1 MPVFALVAA
10 VLVVVALA
18 FLLPPL
24 LRRAPT
30 AGVSTDAANISVY
43 RDQLAELEADVRR
56 GVITEAQSAQARA
69 EIERRLADD
78 LGTSSQAAPTARP
91 SRVVA
96 IVIAAAVPLIAVAGY
111 ALLGKPEALDPEK
124 RLGMTV
130 EQAAARTK
138 MQDMTAKLAARAKEK
153 PEDPIGW
160 AMLGRAYRMLGK
172 LPEAARAYGKSVQLK
187 SDDPEILVEYAESLG
202 MAQNGRFDGEPLA
215 MAKRALALDPKSE
228 KALALLGTVAF
239 EAGDFKSAVEYWER
253 LLALADPGTDFAKAV
268 EGGLAE
274 ARAGLEA
281 AKSAP
286 ASRITGK
293 VSIDASLAAS
303 APPDAVVFIFARA
316 AQGPR
321 MPLAVQRM
329 RVKDLPA
336 DFALDD
342 SLAMAPGM
350 KISAFDSVVIGA
362 RVSISGSATPQPG
375 DLEGTT
381 AAVKPGAGGLKLVI
395 DRKTP

>member
-10 VLVVVALA
+10 ALVVVALA

-30 AGVSTDAANISVY
+30 EGVTTDAANISVH

-56 GVITEAQSAQARA
+56 GVITEAQSAQARL

-78 LGTSSQAAPTARP
+78 LGASSQTAPATRP

-96 IVIAAAVPLIAVAGY
+96 IAIAIAVPLIAVGGY
-111 ALLGKPEALDPEK
+111 VLLGKPEALDPET

-130 EQAAARTK
+130 EQAAGRTK
-138 MQDMTAKLAARAKEK
+138 MLEMTGKLVARAKEK
-153 PEDPIGW
+153 PDDPVGW

-172 LPEAARAYGKSVQLK
+172 VPEAARAYGRSVQLK
-187 SDDPEILVEYAESLG
+187 GDDPEVLVEYAESLG
-202 MAQNGRFDGEPLA
+202 MAQGGRFDGEPLA
-215 MAKRALALDPKSE
+215 IAKRALALDPKND

-239 EAGDFKSAVEYWER
+239 EAGDFRSAVDYWER
-253 LLALADPGTDFAKAV
+253 LLALAEPGSDFAKAV
-268 EGGLAE
+268 EGGLVE

-293 VSIDASLAAS
+293 VSIAPALAA
-303 APPDAVVFIFARA
+303 AVPPDAVVFVFARA
-316 AQGPR
+316 AEGPR
-321 MPLAVQRM
+321 MPLAVQRLQ
-329 RVKDLPA
+329 VKDLPA
-336 DFALDD
+336 EFALDD

-350 KISAFDSVVIGA
+350 KISAFASVVIGA
-362 RVSISGSATPQPG
+362 RVSLSGSATPQSG

-381 AAVKPGAGGLKLVI
+381 AAVKPGAGGLDLVI

>member
-1 MPVFALVAA
+1 MPVFALAA
-10 VLVVVALA
+10 AALVVVALA

-24 LRRAPT
+24 LRRAPA
-30 AGVSTDAANISVY
+30 AGVTTDAANISVY

-56 GVITEAQSAQARA
+56 GVITEAQSAQARL
-69 EIERRLADD
+69 EIERRLAED
-78 LGTSSQAAPTARP
+78 LGASSQTAPLARP
-91 SRVVA
+91 SRAVA
-96 IVIAAAVPLIAVAGY
+96 IVIALGVPLIAVAGY

-130 EQAAARTK
+130 EQAAGRSK
-138 MQDMTAKLAARAKEK
+138 MLEMTAKLVARAKEK
-153 PEDPIGW
+153 PDDPVGW

-172 LPEAARAYGKSVQLK
+172 VPEAARAYGKAVQLK
-187 SDDPEILVEYAESLG
+187 SDDPDILVEYAESLG
-202 MAQNGRFDGEPLA
+202 MAQGGRFDGEPLA
-215 MAKRALALDPKSE
+215 LAKRALALDPKSE

-239 EAGDFKSAVEYWER
+239 EAGDFKSAVDYWER
-253 LLALADPGTDFAKAV
+253 LLALAEPGTDFAKAV
-268 EGGLAE
+268 EDGLAE
-274 ARAGLEA
+274 ARVGLEA

-293 VSIDASLAAS
+293 VSIAASLATA
-303 APPDAVVFIFARA
+303 APPDAVVFVFARA

-329 RVKDLPA
+329 KVKDLPA

-342 SLAMAPGM
+342 SAAMAPGM

-362 RVSISGSATPQPG
+362 RVSISGSATPQSG

-381 AAVKPGAGGLKLVI
+381 AAVKPGTGGLDLVI

>member
-1 MPVFALVAA
+1 M
-10 VLVVVALA
+10 
-18 FLLPPL
+18 
-24 LRRAPT
+24 
-30 AGVSTDAANISVY
+30 
-43 RDQLAELEADVRR
+43 RR

-78 LGTSSQAAPTARP
+78 LGTSSQAAPAARP

-138 MQDMTAKLAARAKEK
+138 MQEMTAKLAARAKEK

-293 VSIDASLAAS
+293 VSIEASLAAS
-303 APPDAVVFIFARA
+303 APPDAVVFVFARA

>member
-1 MPVFALVAA
+1 
-10 VLVVVALA
+10 
-18 FLLPPL
+18 
-24 LRRAPT
+24 
-30 AGVSTDAANISVY
+30 
-43 RDQLAELEADVRR
+43 
-56 GVITEAQSAQARA
+56 
-69 EIERRLADD
+69 
-78 LGTSSQAAPTARP
+78 
-91 SRVVA
+91 
-96 IVIAAAVPLIAVAGY
+96 
-111 ALLGKPEALDPEK
+111 
-124 RLGMTV
+124 
-130 EQAAARTK
+130 
-138 MQDMTAKLAARAKEK
+138 MQEMTAKLAARAKEK

-293 VSIDASLAAS
+293 VSIEASLAAS
-303 APPDAVVFIFARA
+303 APPDAVVFVFARA

>member
-24 LRRAPT
+24 LRRAPV

-56 GVITEAQSAQARA
+56 GVITEAQSAQART

-78 LGTSSQAAPTARP
+78 LGTSSQAAPAARP
-91 SRVVA
+91 SRAVA
-96 IVIAAAVPLIAVAGY
+96 IVIAVAVPLVAVAGY

-124 RLGMTV
+124 RLGMTA
-130 EQAAARTK
+130 EQAAGRTK
-138 MQDMTAKLAARAKEK
+138 MLEMTAKLAARAKEK
-153 PEDPIGW
+153 PEDPVGW

-172 LPEAARAYGKSVQLK
+172 VPEAARAYGKSVQLK
-187 SDDPEILVEYAESLG
+187 GDDPEILVEYAESLG
-202 MAQNGRFDGEPLA
+202 MAQGGRFEGEPLA
-215 MAKRALALDPKSE
+215 LAKRALTLDPKNE

-239 EAGDFKSAVEYWER
+239 EAGDFRSAVDYWER

-293 VSIDASLAAS
+293 VSIEASLAAS
-303 APPDAVVFIFARA
+303 APPDAVVFVFARA

-350 KISAFDSVVIGA
+350 KISAFDSVVVGA

-381 AAVKPGAGGLKLVI
+381 AAVKPGTGGMKLVI

>member
-1 MPVFALVAA
+1 MPVFALAAA

-24 LRRAPT
+24 LRRAPA

-78 LGTSSQAAPTARP
+78 LGASSQTAPAARP
-91 SRVVA
+91 SRFVA
-96 IVIAAAVPLIAVAGY
+96 IVIAVVVPLIAVAGY
-111 ALLGKPEALDPEK
+111 VLLGKPEALDPEK

-172 LPEAARAYGKSVQLK
+172 LPEAARAYGRSVRLK

-202 MAQNGRFDGEPLA
+202 MAQNGRFEGEPLA
-215 MAKRALALDPKSE
+215 MAKRALALDPKNE

-239 EAGDFKSAVEYWER
+239 EAGDFKSAVDYWER
-253 LLALADPGTDFAKAV
+253 LLALAEPGTDFAKAV

-293 VSIDASLAAS
+293 VSIDGSLAAS

-329 RVKDLPA
+329 KVKDLPA

-362 RVSISGSATPQPG
+362 RVSVSGSATPQSG

-381 AAVKPGAGGLKLVI
+381 AAVKPGTGGLNLVI